1 MARRIRE
8 EAEGGVG
15 VRRERRSLSKVQE
28 EGRET
33 EVT

>member
-1 MARRIRE
+1 MRE

-15 VRRERRSLSKVQE
+15 VRRERRSLSKVQG
-28 EGRET
+28 EGREA